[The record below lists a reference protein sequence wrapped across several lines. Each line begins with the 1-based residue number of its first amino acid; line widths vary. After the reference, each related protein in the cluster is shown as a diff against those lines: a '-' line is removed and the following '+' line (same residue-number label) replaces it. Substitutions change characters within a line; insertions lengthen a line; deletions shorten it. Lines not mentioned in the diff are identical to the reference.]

1 MDVGPRVTRIDLVT
15 ARIPLPAPVQLG
27 TQTIVHRDYVA
38 LRMELEDS
46 AEGFAYGYDRG
57 LPLFDIVLKA
67 VSAYLGEASSDRNRL
82 IRQALG
88 PTPAPRAAMTR
99 GASLCDLALWDA
111 WCQSRRLPLW
121 AVLGAQ
127 RGRVPVM
134 PVIGYGMTPER
145 AVSETAALAARGFRQ
160 IKLMIDGG
168 DFARDRSVM
177 EALAGALP
185 GGVSFGI
192 DAHWSWNSV
201 EQALPWC
208 RLAERLGAVFVEDP
222 FAPTQAEAV
231 AELSSRL
238 DVPLAVGEDTIDIY
252 GFKALSAA
260 GGILRVDA
268 TVSGGLTG
276 AIEAIALARA
286 YSRPVIPHVFPLL
299 HAQLG
304 LAFDTVRCVEMIM
317 PELGADPIDR
327 CFRETPRLDA
337 GDIVA
342 PQAPGTGLAL
352 DWNKIEPFVIRREE
366 LKA

>member
-1 MDVGPRVTRIDLVT
+1 MNFGPRITRIDLVT

-27 TQTIVHRDYVA
+27 AQTIVQRDYVA
-38 LRMELEDS
+38 LRTELEDAS
-46 AEGFAYGYDRG
+46 EGFAYGYDRG
-57 LPLFDIVLKA
+57 LPLFDIVQKA
-67 VSAYLGEASSDRNRL
+67 ASVYLGEASSDRNRL

-121 AVLGAQ
+121 AVLGA
-127 RGRVPVM
+127 RRDRVPVM

-145 AVSETAALAARGFRQ
+145 AVSETAALVARGFRR

-185 GGVSFGI
+185 EGVSFGI
-192 DAHWSWNSV
+192 DAHWSWTSV

-208 RLAERLGAVFVEDP
+208 RLAERLGAAFVEDP
-222 FAPTQAEAV
+222 FAPTQAEAI
-231 AELSSRL
+231 AELASRL

-260 GGILRVDA
+260 GGIVRIDA

-286 YSRPVIPHVFPLL
+286 HSRFVIPHVFPLL
-299 HAQLG
+299 HAQLA
-304 LAFDTVRCVEMIM
+304 LAFDTISCVEMIM

-327 CFRETPRLDA
+327 CFRETPHFDG
-337 GDIVA
+337 GDILA
-342 PQAPGTGLAL
+342 PRVPGTGLAL
-352 DWNKIEPFVIRREE
+352 DWNKIDNFVIRREV